1 MSNTKGSSENEDFNK
16 YFKDKLE
23 HWEDE
28 PPVDGWKSIEN
39 VLDKK
44 QANLTKWYTAAAVLL
59 LLAPALYF
67 LFSSKSSSQK
77 EVATE
82 LYGSSTEDNIAI
94 LQTEDANSASCI
106 EIPKTNC
113 DQDFQDK
120 EQGLATTKYERD
132 TFGQTDT
139 ENSNSAIQKELI
151 TNISESGSVAQR
163 SNDNNK
169 TKLEGTR
176 EKSLKEDEGVTHQP
190 AATGSEAYS
199 QESHAESMNVKTF
212 TSETNANNANEQTY
226 DKAVADVKTGAT
238 NGRDRMSLY
247 IEDTPTNKLH
257 ETTEKASENH
267 DRQFEKSNGNSQEIR
282 TFTDRS
288 NMAQS
293 LTPDL
298 HDDDANESNAEDKKK
313 LIEKADDESL
323 PADSHTALKNSNIVK
338 PDRNKHTSK
347 TGSKKP
353 KSEAL
358 DSASTVETEKKILVK
373 KKEKT
378 APFQDNKKRNGSS
391 KWHFQP
397 EIGTFYTFKKVNP
410 AKDMIYITGF
420 ENENEMSFKN
430 AGYQISLK
438 LRREVLQ
445 NTTITTGITWQMINE
460 YSNYNFYNIIADSV
474 EVTQVQDDS
483 FDVITY
489 SNEANNEV
497 HNTVQ
502 YAGLSLGVI
511 QRVKFLRREYNLTA
525 GVSLL
530 KSISHK
536 YSENEYRH
544 TFDAKSTLI
553 SVRGGLEKVVSLT
566 PYWSFTVTPYVEQTF
581 SSIYTNSTYRLSP
594 LKIGLDIGLLIPTGR
609 K

>member
-1 MSNTKGSSENEDFNK
+1 MSNTKGSSENEDFHR

-59 LLAPALYF
+59 LLVPALYF
-67 LFSSKSSSQK
+67 LFTSQTSSQK

-82 LYGSSTEDNIAI
+82 LSGSSTGGNITM
-94 LQTEDANSASCI
+94 LQTEDANSASCT
-106 EIPKTNC
+106 EKPQTNC
-113 DQDFQDK
+113 DQGFSNEQ
-120 EQGLATTKYERD
+120 QGLAATEYAHNTSDQTNTEKFNPSTQKVLTTD
-132 TFGQTDT
+132 I
-139 ENSNSAIQKELI
+139 A
-151 TNISESGSVAQR
+151 ESGALAQS

-169 TKLEGTR
+169 FNTELSSK
-176 EKSLKEDEGVTHQP
+176 KSPNGDEGFISQSGAMRSEVYTH
-190 AATGSEAYS
+190 
-199 QESHAESMNVKTF
+199 ESNANSTSIKTS
-212 TSETNANNANEQTY
+212 TSETKANNANEQNY
-226 DKAVADVKTGAT
+226 GEADASAKADIAND
-238 NGRDRMSLY
+238 RDRLSLY
-247 IEDTPTNKLH
+247 LEDTSTNQLH
-257 ETTEKASENH
+257 ENTEDVSKDRKKRSEKANS
-267 DRQFEKSNGNSQEIR
+267 NSQEIR

-298 HDDDANESNAEDKKK
+298 YDNANGSDAENKKKFTEKANDEPLPEDSLTVLKSSNA
-313 LIEKADDESL
+313 
-323 PADSHTALKNSNIVK
+323 VK
-338 PDRNKHTSK
+338 PDRDKNSAK
-347 TGSKKP
+347 TGQKKL
-353 KSEAL
+353 KDEAL
-358 DSASTVETEKKILVK
+358 DSVSFTDPQKKLLA
-373 KKEKT
+373 KKEGK
-378 APFQDNKKRNGSS
+378 ADRPRDNKKRNSSS

-397 EIGTFYTFKKVNP
+397 EVGTFYTFKKVNP

-420 ENENEMSFKN
+420 ENENELSFKN

-438 LRREVLQ
+438 LRREVLK
-445 NTTITTGITWQMINE
+445 NTTIITGITWQMINE
-460 YSNYNFYNIIADSV
+460 YSNYNFYNIIADSL

-483 FDVITY
+483 FDVIAY

-497 HNTVQ
+497 HNTLQ
-502 YAGLSLGVI
+502 YAGLSLGII

-530 KSISHK
+530 KSMSHS
-536 YSENEYRH
+536 YSENEYWH
-544 TFDAKSTLI
+544 TFNAKSTLI
-553 SVRGGLEKVVSLT
+553 SVRGGLEKTVPLT
-566 PYWSFTVTPYVEQTF
+566 PYWSVTVTPYVEQTF